1 MEGDI
6 KGFSISLGLDT
17 SDIDRGMANLQ
28 RKLKTSN
35 AQMKANL
42 SSFKD
47 AEESVEKYGTKIEGL
62 NKQLT
67 QQGRIV
73 EKSKQKLDHLK
84 NSQSQM
90 SDKLEQAAKASKQ
103 AQANYKSLEKTY
115 ESMNNEL
122 KEHTNKVKEAQ
133 NTQKQI
139 QNTVTQL
146 SAKTKNAKG
155 SFDVL
160 NKEFKELKASGS
172 ASKQELTQLGNK
184 VKEASLTYKSL
195 SASLDSAKTDLNES
209 KAATAQAKNELQDF
223 KQANEGAMASAKASM
238 QVAKKEAQSAERSY
252 ASLNREM
259 AQLPSKID
267 KATAAMFKEIA
278 SFNALEHEI
287 DEANDELDEF
297 QRKQRGFGKMFAS
310 LGNFGDNFGKVS
322 EKVNQI
328 GDSFRNV
335 GYIVS
340 GTVQGTIIA
349 NLSTIVPVAGSA
361 VSAIAG
367 IGGAATAAAGGAV
380 ALGGAFG
387 IAGAGAYA
395 MVGMSKRA
403 LKMLEDDMLKATTEV
418 KNYQKSLKGIQ
429 QEFDA
434 LVRSNQAHI
443 FNTMTNGINA
453 ARFGL
458 SQLAPAISDVAR
470 VSETFSAGLLNW
482 VKNSQNAKTMFQ
494 ILRRDTI
501 VIFTDLT
508 SAAQNLI
515 DAFAAIFNKLSPLF
529 TWASAGFVRMA
540 ASFNQWANSVQGS
553 QAIQGFVNYT
563 KTNLPIVGSIFGN
576 IFGGIVSLFKA
587 FSGHSHKV
595 LVGMQQVTETFRNWA
610 NNLAGTKEFKSFIA
624 YLEANGP
631 VVWQLLK
638 NIGMIAV
645 GVIKGLAPVGSVML
659 KIATALTG
667 LVAKVTNAHPAIGAL
682 MGVMSAL
689 VGSFMVLSPQI
700 ILLTTVLKT
709 LGVTSML
716 TSLKTKLL
724 NGTLL
729 STVKNSR
736 LVTGAMKAMRVAA
749 TFMLGPWGLVIAG
762 VVALGA
768 ALVTAYK
775 KSETFRNIVN
785 GAFNSVKNVAM
796 MLWKWL
802 STAFNGIKQMFIGN
816 FAQGNFILNQIL
828 PKWAVD
834 GIRNGILM
842 ISGAFQSAVTF
853 ISGVVGKIKTL
864 FTGILT
870 MFSGKF
876 AAGNSILAKILPQ
889 QDVNRIRYIILMIR
903 TMFINLF
910 NFFRTKIQAL
920 TAFFKAFWQT
930 HGATIKFYLRMF
942 FGLVVTAFNKI
953 KSAIGT
959 ALNFIFNAIIKPV
972 LKGIWNKFKIIFGG
986 IKNIVVIVFNHL
998 KNIIRAGLDVIIGII
1013 NVFRG
1018 VFTGNWKL
1026 AWKGLVQI
1034 VSGVFRTIWSTIKS
1048 AFQIIV
1054 TIIRTSLNLALNIV
1068 KTLWTAIKNV
1078 FVGVARAIWNGVK
1091 GHFVRLVVGV
1101 KSQLNNLKAGV
1112 TVIWSLIKKVIVNA
1126 AIGIWTGVKK
1136 FFGLARTVALTIFR
1150 GLGKILGTIWNGI
1163 KKVIIFAAKS
1173 IWTGIKKF
1181 FGLARQVAVSIFK
1194 GLGGI
1199 LGAIWRGISRVVVA
1213 AAKFVWSGIKKW
1225 FTLARKV
1232 TLNIFKGVGSFLG
1245 KIWNGIKNTV
1255 VNVVKNIVISVRK
1268 KWKDFLLITKY
1279 RFNQIKVFL
1288 VKIWLKIKRTIVK
1301 YIADLIISTRKK
1313 WKDFLV
1319 ITKYRFN
1326 QIKAYLYR
1334 VWSRIK
1340 DTIVKTVSRLW
1351 SGVKKIFSNLYKGT
1365 KNIFNSVRNWL
1376 YRTWNNIKNKIVA
1389 IASKMWSGIKRIFT
1403 NLYKGTRD
1411 LFNRVRNWLIKTWN
1425 NIKSKVTR
1433 IIQNMWNGVKRVFT
1447 NLWKGTKNIF
1457 SKLRNWLIDNWS
1469 SIKNKITGIASSL
1482 WSKVKGTFNK
1492 MRDGIKNIIGKIKG
1506 TVKNMIDAV
1515 KKGINALI
1523 KGVNWVGGK
1532 LGMPKI
1538 KPLELSTGTTHTV
1551 NRKVKTTSDGSLKEG
1566 TFATVGDKGP
1576 GNGPKGFRHETLE
1589 SPSGRMFM
1597 TPNRDTNMFIPKGF
1611 KVHNGA
1617 STYASLHNGTLPQ
1630 LSLGTVVGKLLGGG
1644 KKPKKQKDGD
1654 EAHGDAPGVM
1664 GLNTVFNAGKVAFG
1678 AAKDTGAKKLADTTA
1693 NVAKAGND
1701 IKKKVV
1707 KGSADLA
1714 AKTYSTASKGKK
1726 WLEKSVKDVMDYLEN
1741 PGKLLEKVLSAFG
1754 VNFDGLNGM
1763 PLFKDMM
1770 GGAFKKLKKY
1780 AIDTFTKWMEDQSGD
1795 GGYIDLSK
1803 GINFGFART
1812 AAEAAAQGYPFPRAH
1827 HGLDINYKHDKV
1839 YSTLSGTATAKHGWN
1854 GGFGNSVWIDNGKG
1868 LQAIYGHMHKMAFN
1882 GSKKVR
1888 PGDYLGISGGDPSED
1903 GQGAG
1908 SSTGL
1913 HLHYEMRRNGQPF
1926 DPTNWLKTNNGGGKS
1941 GGKKAPSA
1949 WRSTIER
1956 AAKKMKVNPTKAQ
1969 VDGIIA
1975 QIQRESG
1982 GDAGITQSTAVW
1994 DINAQTGNLA
2004 KGLLQYVPSTFRN
2017 FSVKGHN
2024 NILSGYDQLLA
2035 FFNNSNWANDI
2046 QYGRSGWGPRG
2057 HRRFATG
2064 GLIKNA
2070 GWYNIAEGGYPEWL
2084 IPTDPNRRTDAM
2096 KLLALAA
2103 KDIEGRKAR
2112 GNKRPSQFSS
2122 RSVNNSSDN
2131 TELLLRM
2138 IENQQQ
2144 QINVLMDIARSN
2156 ANIEEKP
2163 TGILDRDLEQAHN
2176 RYQDKR
2182 ERQKRRKSAFAG
2194 GAF

>member
-1 MEGDI
+1 MAGDI
-6 KGFSISLGLDT
+6 KGFTIDLGLDT

-133 NTQKQI
+133 NTQKQM

-267 KATAAMFKEIA
+267 KAEKEVYQQ
-278 SFNALEHEI
+278 SFAFNVLKNKI
-287 DEANDELDEF
+287 DETNDEYDEF
-297 QRKQRGFGKMFAS
+297 QRKQRGFGKMIAS
-310 LGNFGDNFGKVS
+310 LGNFGDNFGKIS
-322 EKVNQI
+322 KKVNQI

-340 GTVQGTIIA
+340 GTVKGTIIA

-403 LKMLEDDMLKATTEV
+403 LTMLEDGMLKATTEV

-453 ARFGL
+453 GRHAL
-458 SQLAPAISDVAR
+458 QALKPAINEVAILTSLASQKFKDW
-470 VSETFSAGLLNW
+470 VVNGKNMQNLFGNLN
-482 VKNSQNAKTMFQ
+482 KYAP
-494 ILRRDTI
+494 
-501 VIFTDLT
+501 VIFNDILHSVLNFVDGTVAVVNQL
-508 SAAQNLI
+508 
-515 DAFAAIFNKLSPLF
+515 FPLF
-529 TWASAGFVRMA
+529 KWASQGFQNM
-540 ASFNQWANSVQGS
+540 SLGFQKWANSVQGS

-587 FSGHSHKV
+587 FSGHSHNV
-595 LVGMQQVTETFRNWA
+595 LVGMQQVTETFKNWA

-624 YLEANGP
+624 YLETNGP
-631 VVWQLLK
+631 IVWQLLK
-638 NIGMIAV
+638 NIGMVAV
-645 GVIKGLAPVGSVML
+645 GVIKGLAPVGSVLL
-659 KIATALTG
+659 KIATAMTG
-667 LVAKVTNAHPAIGAL
+667 VIAKATNAHPIIGAL
-682 MGVMSAL
+682 LGVFSAL
-689 VGSFMVLSPQI
+689 VGSVMVLSPQI

-729 STVKNSR
+729 TTVKNSR

-749 TFMLGPWGLVIAG
+749 TFMLGSWGLVIAG
-762 VVALGA
+762 IVGLGVALVA
-768 ALVTAYK
+768 AYK

-785 GAFNSVKNVAM
+785 RAFNAVKIGVMTAVKVIKTALNGLFQLLKGNTITGANILNKILPPAAVNAIKIGIQAIRSTFMWLFNFLYTQSAIIGGYLKTFWKENGSTIISTFIKVKNIVWNTLKVLYSVIIKPLLKGIGNAFRIAFGGI
-796 MLWKWL
+796 K
-802 STAFNGIKQMFIGN
+802 SIVINTFNGIKLIVKGGLTVISGIIKLFKGIFTGN
-816 FAQGNFILNQIL
+816 FKLMWAGVKQIF
-828 PKWAVD
+828 
-834 GIRNGILM
+834 
-842 ISGAFQSAVTF
+842 SGAIKAIQGIVKLGFGNMV
-853 ISGVVGKIKTL
+853 IIIKTSL
-864 FTGILT
+864 
-870 MFSGKF
+870 K
-876 AAGNSILAKILPQ
+876 
-889 QDVNRIRYIILMIR
+889 LM
-903 TMFINLF
+903 
-910 NFFRTKIQAL
+910 
-920 TAFFKAFWQT
+920 W
-930 HGATIKFYLRMF
+930 
-942 FGLVVTAFNKI
+942 
-953 KSAIGT
+953 
-959 ALNFIFNAIIKPV
+959 NAIKT
-972 LKGIWNKFKIIFGG
+972 IWSI
-986 IKNIVVIVFNHL
+986 IKNIVI
-998 KNIIRAGLDVIIGII
+998 
-1013 NVFRG
+1013 
-1018 VFTGNWKL
+1018 T
-1026 AWKGLVQI
+1026 
-1034 VSGVFRTIWSTIKS
+1034 T
-1048 AFQIIV
+1048 
-1054 TIIRTSLNLALNIV
+1054 V
-1068 KTLWTAIKNV
+1068 K
-1078 FVGVARAIWNGVK
+1078 AIW
-1091 GHFVRLVVGV
+1091 L
-1101 KSQLNNLKAGV
+1101 
-1112 TVIWSLIKKVIVNA
+1112 
-1126 AIGIWTGVKK
+1126 GIKK

-1181 FGLARQVAVSIFK
+1181 FTLARQVAVSIFK

-1199 LGAIWRGISRVVVA
+1199 LGTIWRGISRVVVA

-1225 FTLARKV
+1225 FTLARNV

-1245 KIWNGIKNTV
+1245 KIWNGIKNTIV
-1255 VNVVKNIVISVRK
+1255 KAVKNIVTMVSK
-1268 KWKDFLLITKY
+1268 KWSDLLTITKY
-1279 RFNQIKVFL
+1279 RFGKIKSFIL
-1288 VKIWLKIKRTIVK
+1288 KIWLTIKNTVIK
-1301 YIADLIISTRKK
+1301 YVSGFVNGIRKK
-1313 WKDFLV
+1313 WSDLYNYTRHKFSLLREWL
-1319 ITKYRFN
+1319 IRTWTK
-1326 QIKAYLYR
+1326 IK
-1334 VWSRIK
+1334 VTVVK
-1340 DTIVKTVSRLW
+1340 IVSSMW
-1351 SGVKKIFSNLYKGT
+1351 NGIKKIFSNLYKGT

-1411 LFNRVRNWLIKTWN
+1411 IFGKVRNWLVSTWNSIRSKLVNIISKMWSGIKKIFLNLYKGTRDLFNRVRNWLINTWN
-1425 NIKSKVTR
+1425 NIKSKVTTTVS
-1433 IIQNMWNGVKRVFT
+1433 NMWKGIKRVFN

-1457 SKLRNWLIDNWS
+1457 SNLRKWLIDNWG
-1469 SIKNKITGIASSL
+1469 SIKNGITGIASSL
-1482 WSKVKGTFNK
+1482 WSKVKATFNK

-1551 NRKVKTTSDGSLKEG
+1551 NRKVKTASDGSLKEG

-1589 SPSGRMFM
+1589 SPSGRMSM

-1630 LSLGTVVGKLLGGG
+1630 LSLGTVLGGG

-1664 GLNTVFNAGKVAFG
+1664 GLNTVFNTGKVAFG

-1701 IKKKVV
+1701 VKKKVV

-1780 AIDTFTKWMEDQSGD
+1780 AIDTFTKWMEDQSADGGD

-1803 GINFGFART
+1803 GINFGFAKT
-1812 AAEAAAQGYPFPRAH
+1812 AAKAAAQGYPFPRAH

-1888 PGDYLGISGGDPSED
+1888 PGDHLGISGGDPSED

-1913 HLHYEMRRNGQPF
+1913 HLHYEMRRNGQAF
-1926 DPTNWLKTNNGGGKS
+1926 DPTNWLKTNNGGGESGGKS

-2004 KGLLQYVPSTFRN
+2004 QGLLQYVPSTFDN
-2017 FSVKGHN
+2017 FKVKGN
-2024 NILSGYDQLLA
+2024 GNIKSGYDQLLA

-2103 KDIEGRKAR
+2103 KDIEGRKTN

-2156 ANIEEKP
+2156 SNIEEKP

-2176 RYQDKR
+2176 RHQDKR

>member
-1 MEGDI
+1 MADRI
-6 KGFSISLGLDT
+6 RGFTIDLGLDS

-62 NKQLT
+62 NKKLT

-133 NTQKQI
+133 NTQKQM

-267 KATAAMFKEIA
+267 KAEKEVYQQ
-278 SFNALEHEI
+278 SFAFNVLKNKI
-287 DEANDELDEF
+287 DETNDEYDEF
-297 QRKQRGFGKMFAS
+297 QRKQRGFGKMIAS
-310 LGNFGDNFGKVS
+310 LGNFGDNFGKIS
-322 EKVNQI
+322 KKVNQI

-403 LKMLEDDMLKATTEV
+403 LTMLEDDMLKATTEV

-453 ARFGL
+453 GRHAL
-458 SQLAPAISDVAR
+458 QALKPAINEIAILTSLASQKFKDWV
-470 VSETFSAGLLNW
+470 VNGKNMQNLFGNLN
-482 VKNSQNAKTMFQ
+482 KYAP
-494 ILRRDTI
+494 
-501 VIFTDLT
+501 VIFNDILHSVLNFVDGTVAVVNQL
-508 SAAQNLI
+508 
-515 DAFAAIFNKLSPLF
+515 FPLF
-529 TWASAGFVRMA
+529 KWASQGFQNM
-540 ASFNQWANSVQGS
+540 SLGFQKWANSVQGS

-624 YLEANGP
+624 YLETNGP
-631 VVWQLLK
+631 IVWQLLK
-638 NIGMIAV
+638 NIGMVAV
-645 GVIKGLAPVGSVML
+645 GVIKGLAPVGSVLL
-659 KIATALTG
+659 KIATAITG

-682 MGVMSAL
+682 LGVFSAL
-689 VGSFMVLSPQI
+689 VGSVMVLSPQI

-709 LGVTSML
+709 FGVTSML

-785 GAFNSVKNVAM
+785 RAFNAVKIGVMTAVKVIKTALNGLFQLLKGNTITGANILNKILPPAAVNAIKIGIQAIRSTFMWLFNFLYTQSAIIGGYLKTFWKENGSTIISTFIKVKNIVWNTLKVLYSVIIKPLLKGIGNAFRIAFGGI
-796 MLWKWL
+796 K
-802 STAFNGIKQMFIGN
+802 SIVINTFNGIKLVVKGGLTVISGIIKLFKGIFTGN
-816 FAQGNFILNQIL
+816 FKSMWVGVKQIF
-828 PKWAVD
+828 
-834 GIRNGILM
+834 
-842 ISGAFQSAVTF
+842 SGAIKVIRGIVKLGFGNMV
-853 ISGVVGKIKTL
+853 IIIKTSL
-864 FTGILT
+864 
-870 MFSGKF
+870 K
-876 AAGNSILAKILPQ
+876 
-889 QDVNRIRYIILMIR
+889 LM
-903 TMFINLF
+903 
-910 NFFRTKIQAL
+910 
-920 TAFFKAFWQT
+920 W
-930 HGATIKFYLRMF
+930 
-942 FGLVVTAFNKI
+942 
-953 KSAIGT
+953 
-959 ALNFIFNAIIKPV
+959 NAIKT
-972 LKGIWNKFKIIFGG
+972 IWSI
-986 IKNIVVIVFNHL
+986 IKNIVI
-998 KNIIRAGLDVIIGII
+998 
-1013 NVFRG
+1013 
-1018 VFTGNWKL
+1018 T
-1026 AWKGLVQI
+1026 
-1034 VSGVFRTIWSTIKS
+1034 T
-1048 AFQIIV
+1048 
-1054 TIIRTSLNLALNIV
+1054 V
-1068 KTLWTAIKNV
+1068 K
-1078 FVGVARAIWNGVK
+1078 AIW
-1091 GHFVRLVVGV
+1091 L
-1101 KSQLNNLKAGV
+1101 
-1112 TVIWSLIKKVIVNA
+1112 
-1126 AIGIWTGVKK
+1126 GIKK

-1181 FGLARQVAVSIFK
+1181 FTLARQVAVSIFK

-1255 VNVVKNIVISVRK
+1255 VKAVKNIVTMVRK
-1268 KWKDFLLITKY
+1268 KWSDLLTITKY
-1279 RFNQIKVFL
+1279 RFGKIKLFIL
-1288 VKIWLKIKRTIVK
+1288 KIWLTIKNTVIK
-1301 YIADLIISTRKK
+1301 YVSGFVNGIRKK
-1313 WKDFLV
+1313 WSDLYNYTRHKFSLLRGWLIKTWTKIKVTVVKIVGRMWNGIKKIFENLYKGIRKIITNVKNWIIRNWNTIKSKVTGIASKLWAGIKRIFSNLYKGTRNIFGKVRNWLV
-1319 ITKYRFN
+1319 RTWNSIRSKLVN
-1326 QIKAYLYR
+1326 IISKM
-1334 VWSRIK
+1334 
-1340 DTIVKTVSRLW
+1340 W
-1351 SGVKKIFSNLYKGT
+1351 SGIKKIFSNLYKGT
-1365 KNIFNSVRNWL
+1365 RNLFKRLSDWLVR
-1376 YRTWNNIKNKIVA
+1376 
-1389 IASKMWSGIKRIFT
+1389 
-1403 NLYKGTRD
+1403 
-1411 LFNRVRNWLIKTWN
+1411 TWN

-1433 IIQNMWNGVKRVFT
+1433 TVSNMWKGIKSVFN

-1457 SKLRNWLIDNWS
+1457 SNLRKWLIDNWG

-1482 WSKVKGTFNK
+1482 WKKVSGTFNK
-1492 MRDGIKNIIGKIKG
+1492 MKNGIKSVIGKIKG
-1506 TVKNMIDAV
+1506 HINGMVDKV
-1515 KKGINALI
+1515 KKGLNKLIN
-1523 KGVNWVGGK
+1523 GVNWVAEK
-1532 LGMPKI
+1532 IGM
-1538 KPLELSTGTTHTV
+1538 KPLPTFKFSTGTESTHTQNVVTNGKV
-1551 NRKVKTTSDGSLKEG
+1551 NRDVM
-1566 TFATVGDKGP
+1566 ATVGDKGK
-1576 GNGPKGFRHETLE
+1576 GNGPGGFRHETII
-1589 SPSGRMFM
+1589 PPRGKPFI
-1597 TPNRDTNMFIPKGF
+1597 TPNRDTTMPISKGTRILNGQQTHQMLSTPRFASGTFGKELANLTTGFYSKKKKAEKDAAGMFA
-1611 KVHNGA
+1611 NGA
-1617 STYASLHNGTLPQ
+1617 VETHKVNKKLNEGIQTAKATAKV
-1630 LSLGTVVGKLLGGG
+1630 TGKMALDKGM
-1644 KKPKKQKDGD
+1644 
-1654 EAHGDAPGVM
+1654 EAGSKM
-1664 GLNTVFNAGKVAFG
+1664 MAFG
-1678 AAKDTGAKKLADTTA
+1678 KDIYDWAT
-1693 NVAKAGND
+1693 
-1701 IKKKVV
+1701 
-1707 KGSADLA
+1707 
-1714 AKTYSTASKGKK
+1714 
-1726 WLEKSVKDVMDYLEN
+1726 N
-1741 PGKLLEKVLSAFG
+1741 PGKLVDKVLKKFG
-1754 VNFDGLNGM
+1754 VNFDFMKGGLLKN
-1763 PLFKDMM
+1763 LM
-1770 GGAFKKLKKY
+1770 GAAYKKLKSGVKSLFAGWLEDSGGADLSSFSKY
-1780 AIDTFTKWMEDQSGD
+1780 PVTTPYSPSKPIPWYPFGDGRHYGIDYGTPVGTKITAPTSGTLSEQYNTYGGKVAKLVSGKFTQFFLHLSRVLKEGHVEQGDPIARTGNSGKWTTGPHLHYQVEKGKRAALTNQDTIDPDKFADMGGGMGRLGHLKGSGFTSKNPLHHD
-1795 GGYIDLSK
+1795 LGKTSKKVTTANINKWLSGTGMAGLGSHFMRAGRASGLDPRYLVAHAAVETGWGSSNMSLKGNVNKGNWFGIGAFDNNPNNGFNYGLGIVGGAKWIRKNFYNAGQRTVYKMRHNNGVHEYATAGNWDTMIASIMNNSKRFMYKTGGYIK
-1803 GINFGFART
+1803 
-1812 AAEAAAQGYPFPRAH
+1812 
-1827 HGLDINYKHDKV
+1827 
-1839 YSTLSGTATAKHGWN
+1839 
-1854 GGFGNSVWIDNGKG
+1854 
-1868 LQAIYGHMHKMAFN
+1868 
-1882 GSKKVR
+1882 
-1888 PGDYLGISGGDPSED
+1888 
-1903 GQGAG
+1903 
-1908 SSTGL
+1908 
-1913 HLHYEMRRNGQPF
+1913 
-1926 DPTNWLKTNNGGGKS
+1926 NNGFY
-1941 GGKKAPSA
+1941 
-1949 WRSTIER
+1949 
-1956 AAKKMKVNPTKAQ
+1956 NL
-1969 VDGIIA
+1969 
-1975 QIQRESG
+1975 
-1982 GDAGITQSTAVW
+1982 GD
-1994 DINAQTGNLA
+1994 
-2004 KGLLQYVPSTFRN
+2004 
-2017 FSVKGHN
+2017 
-2024 NILSGYDQLLA
+2024 
-2035 FFNNSNWANDI
+2035 
-2046 QYGRSGWGPRG
+2046 
-2057 HRRFATG
+2057 
-2064 GLIKNA
+2064 
-2070 GWYNIAEGGYPEWL
+2070 GGYPEWV

-2103 KDIEGRKAR
+2103 KDIEGRKTN

-2156 ANIEEKP
+2156 SNIEEKP

-2176 RYQDKR
+2176 RHQDRR
-2182 ERQKRRKSAFAG
+2182 ERRKQRSNAFAG